1 MDVFYEESSI
11 TNNSVKESRK
21 YRIFNILSLVFLT
34 IGVLG
39 LFMSL
44 SIPTSM
50 LFLWLFLCSWFFV
63 CWFVLRKIKM
73 RFNVS
78 YDYVFVSG
86 ELRIA
91 RIFNVNKR
99 RLLARID
106 CDDMIQ
112 IGDVDNP
119 SFERLA
125 TAPNTKVVYCTS
137 NAVAREDKFFMYIL
151 TSSETK
157 KLYVLECREE
167 LLVHMLKFVKR
178 SVLESDYV
186 SQEKKKNRV

>member
-11 TNNSVKESRK
+11 ADNSAKESRRYK
-21 YRIFNILSLVFLT
+21 IFNILSFVFLT

-39 LFMSL
+39 LFMIL
-44 SIPTSM
+44 YIPTSM

-63 CWFVLRKIKM
+63 CWFVFRKIKM

-78 YDYVFVSG
+78 YDYAFVSG

-91 RIFNVNKR
+91 RVFNINKR
-99 RLLARID
+99 RLLAKID
-106 CDDMIQ
+106 CEDMVQ

-137 NAVAREDKFFMYIL
+137 NSLPREGKFFMYIF
-151 TSSETK
+151 TATDVK